1 MLLAL
6 TLDMKILLVD
16 DDEALLTIFETAFK
30 KDGLEVV
37 TASTGEDGLNKTK
50 TEKPDIILLDQILP
64 DISGNDVLKT
74 LKQDD
79 ATKNIPVM
87 ILSNFSQQ
95 ELVDKALEQG
105 AVDYIFK
112 YQVEPKDVVEKVR
125 AILSKT

>member
-1 MLLAL
+1 
-6 TLDMKILLVD
+6 MKILLVD

-37 TASTGEDGLNKTK
+37 TASTGEDGLSKTK